1 MKKVFLSSS
10 EKETK
15 KIAGDIAV
23 EMEGHTGGKAVIISL
38 SGDLGAGKTA
48 FTKGFLSAMGV
59 KSRVTSPTFV
69 VYKRY
74 PVKKGHFKD
83 IYHFDC
89 YRIRDPKELSII
101 GFKDIS
107 ADPRNIILIEW
118 PENAGRISPD
128 IRISIDH
135 LPKEDERRITILKR

>member
-1 MKKVFLSSS
+1 MKRVFLSSS

-15 KIAGDIAV
+15 KIAGDIAG
-23 EMEGHTGGKAVIISL
+23 EMEGYTGKKAVIISL

-48 FTKGFLSAMGV
+48 FTKGFLSAMSV
-59 KSRVTSPTFV
+59 RSRVTSPTFV

-74 PVKKGHFKD
+74 SVKKGRFKD

-101 GFKDIS
+101 GFKSIS

-135 LPKEDERRITILKR
+135 LPKEDERRITVIKK